1 MRLAMSSR
9 RQNFGVLQLER
20 IGNILE
26 ENQSKSHMLVIRGLH
41 IATQLVCGL
50 KKFRLNPKLHSRILR
65 FRLFPASC
73 HDDS

>member
-1 MRLAMSSR
+1 
-9 RQNFGVLQLER
+9 
-20 IGNILE
+20 
-26 ENQSKSHMLVIRGLH
+26 MLVIRGLH

-50 KKFRLNPKLHSRILR
+50 KKFRLNPKLRSRILR

>member
-1 MRLAMSSR
+1 
-9 RQNFGVLQLER
+9 
-20 IGNILE
+20 
-26 ENQSKSHMLVIRGLH
+26 MLVIRGFH

-50 KKFRLNPKLHSRILR
+50 KEFSFNPKLRSRILR